1 MKLKK
6 PLCTLAVLLLP
17 LLSVVDDAHAQKP
30 NKKGEKNKAGKDNK
44 ATAVTPF
51 KMDPAL
57 LEQLRANYKK
67 YGESTDLKVRA
78 LVYEGMLDL
87 DVADKQEAIAQASK
101 VNDINVKVAV
111 IEALLTDPAFAKRR
125 AEGEAELSKLMESA
139 DAKERAIGL
148 KLFQQKIDPKNHLV
162 WWQKLAKVGSAAAKS
177 YARNQ
182 VIEAGGKPAWALVQ
196 EGLNGTDEEAKKDA
210 LLAVRSKKFVEA
222 EKWAFSKV
230 DMGGLEGEV
239 AREWISQA
247 IGPKAANY
255 NKDLLSQYD
264 KAFSDFPKR
273 VRLAHF
279 IAKRG
284 LLAPVQE
291 TLVIAVKDKKGR
303 VEETLDSAELRTLG
317 WEGLRACRDP
327 EVLTALKEVL
337 LEIKNPSEAKP
348 AVEWL
353 AAWAKETVD
362 STAIQLLKDMVSLDR
377 YESRLAAI
385 EALGVLQMRD
395 SWDSIEKS
403 LLGGNDTIREV
414 SAKALANMV
423 RTGDEDRF
431 EDYLRKEKTSNKV
444 KVSLIKGLGNLGTD
458 KAANKLL
465 FWLNN
470 PNPEIQKATVE
481 ALAQTKTPRLGS
493 LLNTDRLKNAP
504 NIEVRYLVW
513 ELLLLNAFNLIKN
526 ELPSLAYWLTVD
538 QLTALSAHKELPNAV
553 LAAMAIHGLEALRN
567 KALEVLAQRGESTIP
582 ELFDIVISAPEPN
595 VSAQALALYASFAK
609 ESKLPAYKDLLKFKH
624 LPVQIQAIRAVGLYG
639 TPTELAE
646 VKLISE
652 EALDMVLKLEATV
665 ALGRIAK
672 KAALTAT
679 P

>member
-1 MKLKK
+1 MKIKK
-6 PLCTLAVLLLP
+6 PLYTLAMLLP
-17 LLSVVDDAHAQKP
+17 LISTVDQAYAQKP
-30 NKKGEKNKAGKDNK
+30 NKKAEKASK
-44 ATAVTPF
+44 VTSVPF
-51 KMDPAL
+51 KMDPAI

-87 DVADKQEAIAQASK
+87 DVADKEQAIVQASK
-101 VNDINVKVAV
+101 INDLNVKIAM
-111 IEALLTDPAFAKRR
+111 IEALLGDAAFAKRR
-125 AEGEAELSKLMESA
+125 AEGEAELSRLMESA
-139 DAKERAIGL
+139 DAKERAAGL
-148 KLFQQKIDPKNHLV
+148 VLFKKKIDPKNHLA
-162 WWQKLAKVGSAAAKS
+162 WWQKLAKAGSPASKS

-182 VIEAGGKPAWALVQ
+182 VIEAGGKTAWALVL

-247 IGPKAANY
+247 SGAKVASY
-255 NKDLLSQYD
+255 NKDLIAQYE

-284 LLAPVQE
+284 ILAPVQE

-303 VEETLDSAELRTLG
+303 VEENLDSAELRTLG
-317 WEGLRACRDP
+317 WEGLKACRDP
-327 EVLTALKEVL
+327 EVLESLKEVL

-353 AAWAKETVD
+353 AAWAKDTVD

-377 YESRLAAI
+377 YESRIAAI
-385 EALGVLQMRD
+385 EALGLLQMND
-395 SWDSIEKS
+395 PETWASIEKS
-403 LLGGNDTIREV
+403 LLGGNDVIREV

-423 RTGDEDRF
+423 RSGDEDRF
-431 EDYLRKEKTSNKV
+431 EEYLRKEKTSNKV
-444 KVSLIKGLGNLGTD
+444 KIALLKGLGNLGTD

-470 PNPEIQKATVE
+470 SNPEIQKATIE
-481 ALAQTKTPRLGS
+481 ALAQTKTPRLGT

-513 ELLLLNAFNLIKN
+513 ELLLLNSFHLIKN
-526 ELPSLAYWLTVD
+526 ELSSLSYWLTVE
-538 QLTALSAHKELPNAV
+538 QLTQLSSHPELPNAV
-553 LAAMAIHGLEALRN
+553 LASMAIHGLEALRN

-595 VSAQALALYASFAK
+595 VSAQALSLYASFAK

-624 LPVQIQAIRAVGLYG
+624 LPVQIQAVRAVGVYG
-639 TPTELAE
+639 TANELAD

-652 EALDMVLKLEATV
+652 ESLDMVLKLEATV
-665 ALGRIAK
+665 AMGRLAK
-672 KAALTAT
+672 KAALQT